1 MNERIKE
8 LKQQAIDY
16 AWSLRNEGNL
26 ASLDDIFQA
35 KFAELIVQEC
45 ITIAKNWE
53 DELENAN
60 LLEESNAVGI
70 VAYRIARQFG
80 VE

>member
-8 LKQQAIDY
+8 LANKAVGKRSCYMIEAEY
-16 AWSLRNEGNL
+16 
-26 ASLDDIFQA
+26 I
-35 KFAELIVQEC
+35 KFAELIIKDC

-60 LLEESNAVGI
+60 SLSESNAAGI

-80 VE
+80 VKE